1 MPVKYYQIYIFILLM
16 FNIVQR
22 DDAHREPELKVKKEI
37 CAKRPKSLVN
47 TYWKTICKL
56 NIIINDVLFR

>member
-1 MPVKYYQIYIFILLM
+1 MSEKYYQIHIFILLM

-22 DDAHREPELKVKKEI
+22 EDAHREPELKVKKEI
-37 CAKRPKSLVN
+37 CAKRPKSLVY

-56 NIIINDVLFR
+56 NIIINERN

>member
-47 TYWKTICKL
+47 TY
-56 NIIINDVLFR
+56 